1 MSLSD
6 LYPQGMTLHS
16 IGYAALKY
24 PELPPELPVPIGNQI
39 GVLQRSPL
47 SGQIRV
53 MTQVASQY
61 LPALLEYQYSDAP
74 ELHDPSNAQY
84 YFSNCLC
91 LLNYLA
97 SQPDVSIRL
106 SKHPRIL
113 HDTIDKLLMPD
124 IEEKMKACQN
134 TRMMGATFE
143 ADFGSMLQFVSTLL
157 LRKQLVVGNSETV
170 HPRIYELS
178 TRLRA
183 WKKKYPGQYIGRV
196 SDRLADQIENSD
208 PNTVMVKEQQDA
220 FTVCGYIL
228 CEKHKDMLACGNC
241 KIQRYCSQEHQ
252 KKDWKNHKHI
262 CNKGL
267 IDTK

>member
-1 MSLSD
+1 MSSSIF
-6 LYPQGMTLHS
+6 PQGMTLHS

-24 PELPPELPVPIGNQI
+24 PELPPELPVPLGNQV

-47 SGQIRV
+47 PQQIRA

-84 YFSNCLC
+84 YFSNPFC

-97 SQPDVSIRL
+97 SQPDVAIRL

-124 IEEKMKACQN
+124 IEEKMKACQS
-134 TRMMGATFE
+134 TRIGGATFE

-157 LRKQLVVGNSETV
+157 LRKSLIVGNDDSV
-170 HPRIYELS
+170 HPRIHELS
-178 TRLRA
+178 PQLRA
-183 WKKKYPGQYIGRV
+183 WKRKYRGQYIGKV
-196 SDRLADQIENSD
+196 SDRLADQIENPD
-208 PNTVMVKEQQDA
+208 RDVEMVRAQQDA
-220 FTVCGYIL
+220 MTVCGYIL
-228 CEKHKDMLACGNC
+228 CSNNRDMLACGNC

-267 IDTK
+267 VETE